1 MKKGIIYLIAAMA
14 LGLAGQANA
23 VDAEKAQALAKSKNC
38 FTCHSID
45 KKLVGPAYKDVAK
58 KFKGDPNAVAELTK
72 RVINGSSGV
81 WGPIPMPPN
90 PVSQEEAKT
99 LVEWIL
105 TL

>member
-1 MKKGIIYLIAAMA
+1 MKKGIIYLIAAVA
-14 LGLAGQANA
+14 LGLASQANA
-23 VDAEKAQALAKSKNC
+23 VDAAKAKELAKSKNC
-38 FTCHSID
+38 FTCHNID

-72 RVINGSSGV
+72 KVINGSSGV
-81 WGPIPMPPN
+81 WGSIPMPPN
-90 PVSQEEAKT
+90 PVSKEEAKT